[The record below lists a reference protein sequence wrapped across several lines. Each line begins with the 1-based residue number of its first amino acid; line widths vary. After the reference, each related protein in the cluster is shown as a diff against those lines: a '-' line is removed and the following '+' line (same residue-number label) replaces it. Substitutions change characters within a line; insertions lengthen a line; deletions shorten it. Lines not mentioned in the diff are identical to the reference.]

1 MPWVIPPWLGLVE
14 FLGLTAKA
22 NEHDKHD
29 DGDDDGDSDDN
40 DANDKDGGDGNK
52 DDGKWNTTAGMT
64 TTMTTTMMIN
74 IDVVEDDDNDW
85 TTTMRWRQVQ
95 LDDND
100 VMAMGGH
107 RHAERSRAPRHPS
120 EATINLCRKFR
131 EELTRDRDNFGGRTT
146 EKGQGGGDSVEITSS
161 PLNQF
166 QTYLPATPMQRKDQ
180 NLFRMCPGS
189 EATLSAPW

>member
-1 MPWVIPPWLGLVE
+1 MPSATLRQIQGEGRSISMPWVIPPWLGLVK

-52 DDGKWNTTAGMT
+52 DDGKWNTTAVMT
-64 TTMTTTMMIN
+64 TTTTTTMMIN
-74 IDVVEDDDNDW
+74 VDVIKDNDNDW
-85 TTTMRWRQVQ
+85 TTTMRWRRVQ

-107 RHAERSRAPRHPS
+107 RHAERSRAPCHPS
-120 EATINLCRKFR
+120 EATINLCRQFR
-131 EELTRDRDNFGGRTT
+131 EELTRDRDNFGGRMT
-146 EKGQGGGDSVEITSS
+146 EKGQGEG
-161 PLNQF
+161 N
-166 QTYLPATPMQRKDQ
+166 
-180 NLFRMCPGS
+180 
-189 EATLSAPW
+189 